1 MSLRPDQTAIAGL
14 IEPGSKVLDVGCGTG
29 DLLALLVEQKQVSAH
44 GLELDADRVA
54 IALSRGLS
62 VIQGDAD
69 QVLTHYPDN
78 SYDYAVLCQTLQATK
93 RPKDV
98 LEELLRIAERAI
110 VSIPNF
116 GHWRNRVYLALNGR
130 MPVTKALSYAWY
142 ETPNIHFSTLLD
154 FLALAEELSATV
166 EQRYTLDAAGN
177 PTPFSGRSH
186 WVNITRDT
194 GIFVLRK
201 G

>member
-29 DLLALLVEQKQVSAH
+29 DLLALLVEQKQVIAH

-154 FLALAEELSATV
+154 FLALADELSCVV

-177 PTPFSGRSH
+177 LTPFSGLSH